1 MDEAY
6 TYPTHTHT
14 YIVFHVEN
22 SRVKNTVLWVTFNYL
37 TLTVSICPRRSG
49 LIVLQAFHVIV
60 EKVTE
65 GRR

>member
-1 MDEAY
+1 MNESV
-6 TYPTHTHT
+6 HILHIN
-14 YIVFHVEN
+14 IVFHVEN
-22 SRVKNTVLWVTFNYL
+22 SSGENGFMSHVQLLNV
-37 TLTVSICPRRSG
+37 TVSICPRRSA